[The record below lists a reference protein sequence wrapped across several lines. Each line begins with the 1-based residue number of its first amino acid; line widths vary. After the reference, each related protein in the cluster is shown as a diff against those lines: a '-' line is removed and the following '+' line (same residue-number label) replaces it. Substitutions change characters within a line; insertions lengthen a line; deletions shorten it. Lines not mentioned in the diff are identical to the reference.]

1 MAIDK
6 RTKITSL
13 IMLLIAAVLAAIVAG
28 TSFSRYVFDSE
39 DNIVGSFTNLY
50 FSHNGQGTT
59 VLMEPVYNGDE
70 TIRYEGYIS
79 LSAFNWQVI
88 EGEQQTSARHIQY
101 KVRALTQNEITN
113 GLHDMW
119 NTEIPLENDTA
130 KTNSSK
136 YSEVTPDYS
145 YDASEDTNSDG
156 IITVGNFDDGQGYQ
170 VTSGGVV
177 TLAFGSD
184 AGDGDPVQDTRTD
197 MIKIMR
203 DGSEF
208 NAAEEFYIVVEIVS
222 PYNQIMVFTV
232 NASTR
237 LISVAATDINNPDS
251 HFGYDEVALNIK
263 TARDYV
269 YSYDRVNEDDNTTE
283 NISVNS
289 SKPAKVVLT
298 WTTTGSTSVIFDEGR
313 FFADTEGNFTKLSA
327 DYTSG
332 ASWQN
337 GWHVVTSE
345 DGKTVTLTLYLPQAT
360 DINLYFYVPE
370 SYTCRI
376 SAWFYDNVADSDGTA
391 ATNTDYPYTEIAG
404 ATNGTVVSK

>member
-59 VLMEPVYNGDE
+59 VLMEQTDE
-70 TIRYEGYIS
+70 GYEGYIS

-197 MIKIMR
+197 MIKIVR
-203 DGSEF
+203 NGSDF
-208 NAAEEFYIVVEIVS
+208 STAEEFYIVVEIVS

-313 FFADTEGNFTKLSA
+313 FFADTEGNFTQLQN

-337 GWHVVTSE
+337 GWYVETSE
-345 DGKTVTLTLYLPQAT
+345 DGKTVTITLYLPQAT

-376 SAWFYDNVADSDGTA
+376 SAWFYDAGTISQTLPDGI
-391 ATNTDYPYTEIAG
+391 NPYTEIAG

>member
-59 VLMEPVYNGDE
+59 VLMEQTDE
-70 TIRYEGYIS
+70 GYEGYIS

-88 EGEQQTSARHIQY
+88 EGEQETSARHIQY

-119 NTEIPLENDTA
+119 ETEIPLENDTA
-130 KTNSSK
+130 KTNSLK

-145 YDASEDTNSDG
+145 YDENLDADSDG
-156 IITVGNFDDGQGYQ
+156 TAIVGDFDDGQGYQ
-170 VTSGGVV
+170 VTEEGEV
-177 TLAFGSD
+177 TLAFGLD

-197 MIKIMR
+197 MIKIVR
-203 DGSEF
+203 NGSDF
-208 NAAEEFYIVVEIVS
+208 STAEEFYIVVEIVS

-298 WTTTGSTSVIFDEGR
+298 WKTTGSTSVIFDEGR
-313 FFADTEGNFTKLSA
+313 FFADTEGNFTQLQN
-327 DYTSG
+327 DYNSG
-332 ASWQN
+332 ADWQN
-337 GWHVVTSE
+337 GWYAETS
-345 DGKTVTLTLYLPQAT
+345 GTTVTITLYLPQAT

-370 SYTCRI
+370 SYTCTI

-391 ATNTDYPYTEIAG
+391 ATNTVYPYTEIAG

>member
-59 VLMEPVYNGDE
+59 ALMEPVYNGGVITD
-70 TIRYEGYIS
+70 YEGYIS

-88 EGEQQTSARHIQY
+88 EGEQETSARHIQY
-101 KVRALTQNEITN
+101 KVRALTQNEIMN

-119 NTEIPLENDTA
+119 ETEIPLENDTA
-130 KTNSSK
+130 KENSSK
-136 YSEVTPDYS
+136 YTQVTPDYS
-145 YDASEDTNSDG
+145 YDKNLDADSDG

-170 VTSGGVV
+170 VTSSGVV

-197 MIKIMR
+197 MIKIVR
-203 DGSEF
+203 NGSDF
-208 NAAEEFYIVVEIVS
+208 STAEEFYIVVEIVS

-269 YSYDRVNEDDNTTE
+269 YSYNRVNEDDNTTE
-283 NISVNS
+283 NILVNS

-313 FFADTEGNFTKLSA
+313 FFADTEGNFTQLQN

-332 ASWQN
+332 ADWQN
-337 GWHVVTSE
+337 GWYVETSE
-345 DGKTVTLTLYLPQAT
+345 TTVTLTLYLPQAT

-370 SYTCRI
+370 SYTCKI
-376 SAWFYDNVADSDGTA
+376 SASFYDNVADSDGTA

>member
-59 VLMEPVYNGDE
+59 ALMEPVYNGDGI
-70 TIRYEGYIS
+70 TGYEGYIS

-113 GLHDMW
+113 GLHDDW

-130 KTNSSK
+130 RQNSSK

-170 VTSGGVV
+170 VTEEGEV

-263 TARDYV
+263 TARNYV
-269 YSYDRVNEDDNTTE
+269 YSYSNGSE
-283 NISVNS
+283 NVSVNS

-313 FFADTEGNFTKLSA
+313 FFADTEGNFTQLEN

-337 GWHVVTSE
+337 GWYVVTSK

-370 SYTCRI
+370 SYTCTI

-391 ATNTDYPYTEIAG
+391 ATNTAYPYTEIAG

>member
-59 VLMEPVYNGDE
+59 ALMEPVYNGDGI
-70 TIRYEGYIS
+70 TGYEGYIS

-88 EGEQQTSARHIQY
+88 EGEQETSARHIQY
-101 KVRALTQNEITN
+101 KVRALTQNEIMN

-119 NTEIPLENDTA
+119 ETEIPLENDTA
-130 KTNSSK
+130 KENSSK

-145 YDASEDTNSDG
+145 YDENLDADSDG
-156 IITVGNFDDGQGYQ
+156 TAIVGDFDDGQGYQ
-170 VTSGGVV
+170 VTEEGEV

-263 TARDYV
+263 TARNYV
-269 YSYDRVNEDDNTTE
+269 YSYSNGSE
-283 NISVNS
+283 NVSVNS

-313 FFADTEGNFTKLSA
+313 FFADTEGNFKK
-327 DYTSG
+327 YTQTEHNALTG

-337 GWHVVTSE
+337 GWYVVTS
-345 DGKTVTLTLYLPQAT
+345 GTTVTLTLYLPQAT

>member
-59 VLMEPVYNGDE
+59 VLMEPVYNGNDI
-70 TIRYEGYIS
+70 TYEGYIS

-145 YDASEDTNSDG
+145 YDENLDADSDG
-156 IITVGNFDDGQGYQ
+156 TAIVGDFDDGQGYQ
-170 VTSGGVV
+170 VTRDGEV

-184 AGDGDPVQDTRTD
+184 AGDGDPVQDTRAD
-197 MIKIMR
+197 MIKIVR
-203 DGSEF
+203 NGSDF
-208 NAAEEFYIVVEIVS
+208 STAEEFYIVVEIVS

-269 YSYDRVNEDDNTTE
+269 YSYDNDTNDV
-283 NISVNS
+283 SVNS

-313 FFADTEGNFTKLSA
+313 FFADTEGNFTQLQN
-327 DYTSG
+327 DYNSG
-332 ASWQN
+332 AYWQN
-337 GWHVVTSE
+337 GWYVETSE

-370 SYTCRI
+370 SYTCTI

>member
-59 VLMEPVYNGDE
+59 VLMEQTDE
-70 TIRYEGYIS
+70 GYEGYIS

-101 KVRALTQNEITN
+101 KVRALTQNEIAN

-119 NTEIPLENDTA
+119 ETEIPLENDTA
-130 KTNSSK
+130 KENSSK
-136 YSEVTPDYS
+136 YKQVTPDYS

-156 IITVGNFDDGQGYQ
+156 IITVGNFTDGQGYQ

-197 MIKIMR
+197 MIKIVR
-203 DGSEF
+203 NDDDFST
-208 NAAEEFYIVVEIVS
+208 AEEFYIVVEIVS

-337 GWHVVTSE
+337 GWYVVTSK

-370 SYTCRI
+370 SYTCTI

>member
-59 VLMEPVYNGDE
+59 VLMEPVYNGNDI
-70 TIRYEGYIS
+70 TYEGYIS

-88 EGEQQTSARHIQY
+88 EGEQETSARHIQY
-101 KVRALTQNEITN
+101 KVRALTQNEIAN

-119 NTEIPLENDTA
+119 ETEIPLENDTA
-130 KTNSSK
+130 KENSSK
-136 YSEVTPDYS
+136 YRQVTPDYS
-145 YDASEDTNSDG
+145 YDKNLDADSDG
-156 IITVGNFDDGQGYQ
+156 IITVGDFDNGQGYQ

-197 MIKIMR
+197 MIKIVR
-203 DGSEF
+203 NGSDF
-208 NAAEEFYIVVEIVS
+208 STAEEFYIVVEIVS

-313 FFADTEGNFTKLSA
+313 FFADTEGNFTQLQN
-327 DYTSG
+327 DYNSG
-332 ASWQN
+332 AYWQN
-337 GWHVVTSE
+337 GWYVETSE

-370 SYTCRI
+370 SYTCKI
-376 SAWFYDNVADSDGTA
+376 SASFYDNVADSDGTA

>member
-59 VLMEPVYNGDE
+59 VLMEQTDE
-70 TIRYEGYIS
+70 GYEGYIS

-113 GLHDMW
+113 GLHDDW

-130 KTNSSK
+130 RQNSSK

-170 VTSGGVV
+170 VTEEGEV

-269 YSYDRVNEDDNTTE
+269 YSYDNDTNDV
-283 NISVNS
+283 SVNS

-313 FFADTEGNFTKLSA
+313 FFADTEGNFTQLQN

-337 GWHVVTSE
+337 GWYVETSE

-370 SYTCRI
+370 SYTCTI

-391 ATNTDYPYTEIAG
+391 ATNTAYPYTEIAG

>member
-59 VLMEPVYNGDE
+59 ALMEAVYDSNDNITG
-70 TIRYEGYIS
+70 YEGYIS

-101 KVRALTQNEITN
+101 KVRALTQDEITD

-119 NTEIPLENDTA
+119 ETEIPLENDTA

-145 YDASEDTNSDG
+145 YDASEDTDSDG
-156 IITVGNFDDGQGYQ
+156 IITVGNFTDGQGYQ
-170 VTSGGVV
+170 VTRDGEV

-197 MIKIMR
+197 MIKIVR
-203 DGSEF
+203 NDDDFST
-208 NAAEEFYIVVEIVS
+208 AEEFYIVVEIVS

-269 YSYDRVNEDDNTTE
+269 YSYNNV
-283 NISVNS
+283 SVNS

-313 FFADTEGNFTKLSA
+313 FFADTEGNFTQLEN

-332 ASWQN
+332 ADWQI
-337 GWHVVTSE
+337 GWYVETSE
-345 DGKTVTLTLYLPQAT
+345 DGKTVTITLYLPQAT

-370 SYTCRI
+370 SYTCMI

>member
-59 VLMEPVYNGDE
+59 VLMEPVYNGNDI
-70 TIRYEGYIS
+70 TYEGYIS

-119 NTEIPLENDTA
+119 ETEIPLENDTA
-130 KTNSSK
+130 KENSLK
-136 YSEVTPDYS
+136 YKQVTPDYS
-145 YDASEDTNSDG
+145 YDKNLDADSDG
-156 IITVGNFDDGQGYQ
+156 IITVGDFDNGQGYQ
-170 VTSGGVV
+170 VTRDGEV

-184 AGDGDPVQDTRTD
+184 AGDGDPVQDTRAD
-197 MIKIMR
+197 MIKIVR
-203 DGSEF
+203 NGSDF
-208 NAAEEFYIVVEIVS
+208 STAEEFYIVVEIVN

-313 FFADTEGNFTKLSA
+313 FFADTEGNFTQLEN

-332 ASWQN
+332 ADWQN
-337 GWHVVTSE
+337 GWYVETS
-345 DGKTVTLTLYLPQAT
+345 GTTVTLTLYLPQAT

-370 SYTCRI
+370 SYTCTI

-391 ATNTDYPYTEIAG
+391 ATNTAYPYTEIAG

>member
-59 VLMEPVYNGDE
+59 VLMEQTDE
-70 TIRYEGYIS
+70 GYEGYIS

-119 NTEIPLENDTA
+119 ETEIPLENDTA

-145 YDASEDTNSDG
+145 YDKNLDADSDG
-156 IITVGNFDDGQGYQ
+156 IITVGDFDNGQGYQ

-184 AGDGDPVQDTRTD
+184 AGDGDPVQDTRAD
-197 MIKIMR
+197 MIKIVR
-203 DGSEF
+203 NGSDF
-208 NAAEEFYIVVEIVS
+208 STAEEFYIVVEIVS

-313 FFADTEGNFTKLSA
+313 FFADTEGNFTQLQN
-327 DYTSG
+327 DYNSG
-332 ASWQN
+332 AYWQN
-337 GWHVVTSE
+337 GWYVETSE

>member
-59 VLMEPVYNGDE
+59 VLMEPVYNGNDI
-70 TIRYEGYIS
+70 TGYEGYIS

-101 KVRALTQNEITN
+101 KVRALTQNEIMN

-119 NTEIPLENDTA
+119 ETEIPLENDTA
-130 KTNSSK
+130 KENSSK
-136 YSEVTPDYS
+136 YKQVTPDYS

-197 MIKIMR
+197 MIKIVR
-203 DGSEF
+203 NGSDF
-208 NAAEEFYIVVEIVS
+208 STAEEFYIVVEIVS

-283 NISVNS
+283 SISVNS

-313 FFADTEGNFTKLSA
+313 FFADTEGNFTQLQN
-327 DYTSG
+327 DYNSG
-332 ASWQN
+332 AYWQN
-337 GWHVVTSE
+337 GWYVETSE

-376 SAWFYDNVADSDGTA
+376 SAWFYDAGTISQTLPDGI
-391 ATNTDYPYTEIAG
+391 NPYTEIAG

>member
-59 VLMEPVYNGDE
+59 VLMEQTDE
-70 TIRYEGYIS
+70 GYEGYIS

-88 EGEQQTSARHIQY
+88 EGEQETSARHIQY

-119 NTEIPLENDTA
+119 ETEIPLENDTA
-130 KTNSSK
+130 KTNSLK

-145 YDASEDTNSDG
+145 YDENLDADSDG
-156 IITVGNFDDGQGYQ
+156 TAIVGDFDDGQGYQ
-170 VTSGGVV
+170 VTEEGEV
-177 TLAFGSD
+177 TLAFGLD

-197 MIKIMR
+197 MIKIVR
-203 DGSEF
+203 NGSDF
-208 NAAEEFYIVVEIVS
+208 STAEEFYIVVEIVS

-298 WTTTGSTSVIFDEGR
+298 WKTTGSTSVIFDEGR
-313 FFADTEGNFTKLSA
+313 FFADTEGNFTQLQN
-327 DYTSG
+327 DYNSG
-332 ASWQN
+332 ADWQN
-337 GWHVVTSE
+337 GWYAETS
-345 DGKTVTLTLYLPQAT
+345 GTTVTITLYLPQAT
-360 DINLYFYVPE
+360 DINLSIYVPE
-370 SYTCRI
+370 SYTCTI

-391 ATNTDYPYTEIAG
+391 ATNTVYPYTEIAG

>member
-119 NTEIPLENDTA
+119 ETEIPLENDTA
-130 KTNSSK
+130 KENSSK
-136 YSEVTPDYS
+136 YKQVTPDYS

-197 MIKIMR
+197 MIKIVR
-203 DGSEF
+203 NGSDF
-208 NAAEEFYIVVEIVS
+208 STAEEFYIVVEIVS

-269 YSYDRVNEDDNTTE
+269 YSYGKVNEDDNTTE
-283 NISVNS
+283 DISVNS

-313 FFADTEGNFTKLSA
+313 FFADTEGNFTQLEN

-332 ASWQN
+332 ADWQI
-337 GWHVVTSE
+337 GWYVETS
-345 DGKTVTLTLYLPQAT
+345 GTTVTITLYLPQAT
-360 DINLYFYVPE
+360 DINLCFYVPE
-370 SYTCRI
+370 SYTCTI

-391 ATNTDYPYTEIAG
+391 ATNTAYPYTEIAG

>member
-59 VLMEPVYNGDE
+59 VLMEPVYNGNDI
-70 TIRYEGYIS
+70 TYEGYIS

-88 EGEQQTSARHIQY
+88 EGEQETSARHIQY
-101 KVRALTQNEITN
+101 KVRALTQNEIAN

-119 NTEIPLENDTA
+119 ETEIPLENDTA
-130 KTNSSK
+130 KENSSK
-136 YSEVTPDYS
+136 YKQVTPDYS

-156 IITVGNFDDGQGYQ
+156 IITVGNFTDGQGYQ
-170 VTSGGVV
+170 VTRDGEV

-197 MIKIMR
+197 MIKIVR
-203 DGSEF
+203 DDSEF

-269 YSYDRVNEDDNTTE
+269 YSYSNGSE
-283 NISVNS
+283 NVSVNS

-327 DYTSG
+327 DYNSG
-332 ASWQN
+332 ADWQN
-337 GWHVVTSE
+337 GWYVVTS
-345 DGKTVTLTLYLPQAT
+345 GTTVTLTLYLPQAT

-370 SYTCRI
+370 SYTCKI

>member
-59 VLMEPVYNGDE
+59 ALMEPVYNGNDI
-70 TIRYEGYIS
+70 TGYEGYIS

-119 NTEIPLENDTA
+119 ETEIPLENDTA
-130 KTNSSK
+130 KENSLK
-136 YSEVTPDYS
+136 YKQVTPDYS
-145 YDASEDTNSDG
+145 YDKNLDADSDG
-156 IITVGNFDDGQGYQ
+156 IITVGDFDNGQGYQ
-170 VTSGGVV
+170 VTRDGEV

-197 MIKIMR
+197 MIKIVR
-203 DGSEF
+203 NGSDF
-208 NAAEEFYIVVEIVS
+208 STAEEFYIVVEIVS

-263 TARDYV
+263 TARNYV
-269 YSYDRVNEDDNTTE
+269 YSYSNGSE
-283 NISVNS
+283 NVSVNS

-313 FFADTEGNFTKLSA
+313 FFADTEGNFKK
-327 DYTSG
+327 YTQTEHNALTG

-337 GWHVVTSE
+337 GWYVVTSK

-370 SYTCRI
+370 SYTCKI
-376 SAWFYDNVADSDGTA
+376 SASFYD
-391 ATNTDYPYTEIAG
+391 ATTPDDINPYTEIAG

>member
-59 VLMEPVYNGDE
+59 VLMEPVYNGNDI
-70 TIRYEGYIS
+70 TYEGYIS

-88 EGEQQTSARHIQY
+88 EGEQETSARHIQY
-101 KVRALTQNEITN
+101 KVRALTQNEIAN

-119 NTEIPLENDTA
+119 ETEIPLENDTA
-130 KTNSSK
+130 KENSSK
-136 YSEVTPDYS
+136 YRQVTPDYS

-197 MIKIMR
+197 MIKIVR
-203 DGSEF
+203 NGSEF

-269 YSYDRVNEDDNTTE
+269 YSYNNF
-283 NISVNS
+283 SVNS

-313 FFADTEGNFTKLSA
+313 FFADTEGNFKK
-327 DYTSG
+327 YTQTEHNALTG
-332 ASWQN
+332 AYWQN
-337 GWHVVTSE
+337 GWYVETSE

-370 SYTCRI
+370 SYTCKI
-376 SAWFYDNVADSDGTA
+376 SASFYDNVADSDGTA
-391 ATNTDYPYTEIAG
+391 ATNTDYLYTEIAG

>member
-59 VLMEPVYNGDE
+59 VLMEQTDE
-70 TIRYEGYIS
+70 GYEGYIS

-119 NTEIPLENDTA
+119 ETEIPLENDTA
-130 KTNSSK
+130 KENSSK
-136 YSEVTPDYS
+136 YKQVTPDYS

-197 MIKIMR
+197 MIKIVR
-203 DGSEF
+203 NGSDF
-208 NAAEEFYIVVEIVS
+208 STAEEFYIVVEIVS

-263 TARDYV
+263 TARNYV

-283 NISVNS
+283 SISVNS

-313 FFADTEGNFTKLSA
+313 FFADTEGNFTQLQN
-327 DYTSG
+327 DYNSG
-332 ASWQN
+332 ADWQN
-337 GWHVVTSE
+337 GWYVVTSK

-370 SYTCRI
+370 SYTCKI
-376 SAWFYDNVADSDGTA
+376 SASFYDNVADSDGTA

>member
-59 VLMEPVYNGDE
+59 VLMEQTDE
-70 TIRYEGYIS
+70 GYEGYIS

-101 KVRALTQNEITN
+101 KVRALTQNEIAN

-119 NTEIPLENDTA
+119 ETEIPLENDTA
-130 KTNSSK
+130 KENSSK
-136 YSEVTPDYS
+136 YKQVTPDYS

-170 VTSGGVV
+170 VTEEGEV

-269 YSYDRVNEDDNTTE
+269 YSYNNV
-283 NISVNS
+283 SVNS

-313 FFADTEGNFTKLSA
+313 FFADTEGNFKK
-327 DYTSG
+327 YTQTEHNALTG

-337 GWHVVTSE
+337 GWYVVTSE

-370 SYTCRI
+370 SYTCTI

>member
-59 VLMEPVYNGDE
+59 ALMEPVYNGDYI
-70 TIRYEGYIS
+70 TGYEGYIS

-88 EGEQQTSARHIQY
+88 EGEQETSARHIQY
-101 KVRALTQNEITN
+101 KVRALTQNEIMN

-119 NTEIPLENDTA
+119 ETEIPLENDTA
-130 KTNSSK
+130 KENSSK
-136 YSEVTPDYS
+136 YKQVTPDYS

-269 YSYDRVNEDDNTTE
+269 YSYDNDTNDV
-283 NISVNS
+283 SVNS

-313 FFADTEGNFTKLSA
+313 FFADTEGNFKK
-327 DYTSG
+327 YTQTEHNALTG

-337 GWHVVTSE
+337 GWYVVTSK

-376 SAWFYDNVADSDGTA
+376 SAWFYDAGTISQTLPDGI
-391 ATNTDYPYTEIAG
+391 NPYTEIAG

>member
-59 VLMEPVYNGDE
+59 VLMEPVYNGNDI
-70 TIRYEGYIS
+70 TYEGYIS

-88 EGEQQTSARHIQY
+88 EGEQETSARHIQY
-101 KVRALTQNEITN
+101 KVRALTQNEIAN

-119 NTEIPLENDTA
+119 ETEIPLENDTA
-130 KTNSSK
+130 KENSSK
-136 YSEVTPDYS
+136 YKQVTPDYS

-197 MIKIMR
+197 MIKIVR
-203 DGSEF
+203 NGSDF
-208 NAAEEFYIVVEIVS
+208 STAEEFYIVVEIVS

-269 YSYDRVNEDDNTTE
+269 YSYDNDTNDV
-283 NISVNS
+283 SVNS

-313 FFADTEGNFTKLSA
+313 FFADTEGNFKK
-327 DYTSG
+327 YTQTEHNALTG

-337 GWHVVTSE
+337 GWYVVTSK

-370 SYTCRI
+370 SYTCKI
-376 SAWFYDNVADSDGTA
+376 SASFYDAGTISQTLPDGI
-391 ATNTDYPYTEIAG
+391 NPYTEIAG

>member
-59 VLMEPVYNGDE
+59 VLMEPVYNGNDI
-70 TIRYEGYIS
+70 TYEGYIS

-88 EGEQQTSARHIQY
+88 EGEQETSARHIQY
-101 KVRALTQNEITN
+101 KVRALTQNEIAN

-119 NTEIPLENDTA
+119 ETEIPLENDTA

-145 YDASEDTNSDG
+145 YDENLDTDSDG
-156 IITVGNFDDGQGYQ
+156 IITVGNFTDGQGYQ
-170 VTSGGVV
+170 VTSSGEV

-197 MIKIMR
+197 MIKIVR
-203 DGSEF
+203 NGSDF
-208 NAAEEFYIVVEIVS
+208 STAEEFYIVVEIVS

-269 YSYDRVNEDDNTTE
+269 YSYDNDTNDV
-283 NISVNS
+283 SVNS

-313 FFADTEGNFTKLSA
+313 FFADTEGNFKKYTQTEHNALTGA
-327 DYTSG
+327 D
-332 ASWQN
+332 WQN
-337 GWHVVTSE
+337 GWYVETS
-345 DGKTVTLTLYLPQAT
+345 GTTVTLTLYLPQAT

-376 SAWFYDNVADSDGTA
+376 SASFYD
-391 ATNTDYPYTEIAG
+391 ATTPDDINPYTEIAG

>member
-59 VLMEPVYNGDE
+59 VLMEQTDE
-70 TIRYEGYIS
+70 GYEGYIS

-156 IITVGNFDDGQGYQ
+156 IITVGNFTDGQGYQ
-170 VTSGGVV
+170 VTSSGEV

-184 AGDGDPVQDTRTD
+184 AGDGDPVQDTRAD
-197 MIKIMR
+197 MIKIVR
-203 DGSEF
+203 NGSDF
-208 NAAEEFYIVVEIVS
+208 STAEEFYIVVEIVS

-269 YSYDRVNEDDNTTE
+269 YSYDNDTNDV
-283 NISVNS
+283 SVNS

-337 GWHVVTSE
+337 GWYVETSE

-360 DINLYFYVPE
+360 DINLCFYVPE

-391 ATNTDYPYTEIAG
+391 ATNTAYPYTEIAG

>member
-59 VLMEPVYNGDE
+59 VLMEQTDE
-70 TIRYEGYIS
+70 GYEGYIS

-119 NTEIPLENDTA
+119 ETEIPLENDTA
-130 KTNSSK
+130 KENSSK
-136 YSEVTPDYS
+136 YKQVTPDYS

-177 TLAFGSD
+177 TLALGSD

-197 MIKIMR
+197 MIKIVR
-203 DGSEF
+203 NGSDF
-208 NAAEEFYIVVEIVS
+208 STAEEFYIVVEIVS

-263 TARDYV
+263 TARNYV

-283 NISVNS
+283 SISVNS

-313 FFADTEGNFTKLSA
+313 FFADTEGNFTQLQN
-327 DYTSG
+327 DYNSG
-332 ASWQN
+332 ADWQN
-337 GWHVVTSE
+337 GWYVVTSK

-370 SYTCRI
+370 SYTCKI
-376 SAWFYDNVADSDGTA
+376 SASFYDNVADSDGTA

>member
-59 VLMEPVYNGDE
+59 VLMEQTDE
-70 TIRYEGYIS
+70 GYEGYIS

-113 GLHDMW
+113 GLHDDW

-130 KTNSSK
+130 RQNSSK

-170 VTSGGVV
+170 VTEEGEV

-197 MIKIMR
+197 MIKIVR
-203 DGSEF
+203 NGSDF
-208 NAAEEFYIVVEIVS
+208 STAEEFYIVVEIVS

-313 FFADTEGNFTKLSA
+313 FFADTEGNFTQLQN

-332 ASWQN
+332 ADWQN
-337 GWHVVTSE
+337 GWYVETSK

-376 SAWFYDNVADSDGTA
+376 SAWFYDAGTISQTLPDGI
-391 ATNTDYPYTEIAG
+391 NPYTEIAG

>member
-59 VLMEPVYNGDE
+59 ALMEPVYNGDDI
-70 TIRYEGYIS
+70 TGYEGYIS

-119 NTEIPLENDTA
+119 ETEIPLENDTA
-130 KTNSSK
+130 KENSLK
-136 YSEVTPDYS
+136 YKQVTPDYS
-145 YDASEDTNSDG
+145 YDKNLDADSDG
-156 IITVGNFDDGQGYQ
+156 IITVGDFDNGQGYQ

-197 MIKIMR
+197 MIKIVR
-203 DGSEF
+203 NGSDF
-208 NAAEEFYIVVEIVS
+208 STAEEFYIVVEIVS

-313 FFADTEGNFTKLSA
+313 FFADTEGNFTQLQN
-327 DYTSG
+327 DYNSG
-332 ASWQN
+332 AYWQN
-337 GWHVVTSE
+337 GWYVETSE

-376 SAWFYDNVADSDGTA
+376 SAWFYD
-391 ATNTDYPYTEIAG
+391 ATTPDDINPYTEIAG

>member
-59 VLMEPVYNGDE
+59 ALMEPVYNGDGI
-70 TIRYEGYIS
+70 TGYEGYIS

-119 NTEIPLENDTA
+119 ETEIPLENDTA
-130 KTNSSK
+130 KENSLK
-136 YSEVTPDYS
+136 YKQVTPDYS
-145 YDASEDTNSDG
+145 YDKNLDADSDG
-156 IITVGNFDDGQGYQ
+156 IITVGDFDNGQGYQ
-170 VTSGGVV
+170 VTEEGEV

-263 TARDYV
+263 TARNYV
-269 YSYDRVNEDDNTTE
+269 YSYSNGSE
-283 NISVNS
+283 NVSVNS

-313 FFADTEGNFTKLSA
+313 FFADTEGNFTQLQN

-337 GWHVVTSE
+337 GWYVETSE

-370 SYTCRI
+370 SYTCTI

-391 ATNTDYPYTEIAG
+391 ATNTAYPYTEIAG

>member
-59 VLMEPVYNGDE
+59 VLMEAVYDSNDNITG
-70 TIRYEGYIS
+70 YEGYIS

-88 EGEQQTSARHIQY
+88 EGEQETSARHIQY
-101 KVRALTQNEITN
+101 KVRALTQNEIMN

-119 NTEIPLENDTA
+119 ETEIPLENDTA
-130 KTNSSK
+130 KENSSK
-136 YSEVTPDYS
+136 YRQVTPDYS

-197 MIKIMR
+197 MIKIVR
-203 DGSEF
+203 NGSDF
-208 NAAEEFYIVVEIVS
+208 STAEEFYIVVEIVS

-283 NISVNS
+283 SISVNS

-313 FFADTEGNFTKLSA
+313 FFADTEGNFTKLS

-337 GWHVVTSE
+337 GWYVVTSK

-376 SAWFYDNVADSDGTA
+376 SAWFYDAGTISQTLPDGI
-391 ATNTDYPYTEIAG
+391 NPYTEIAG

>member
-59 VLMEPVYNGDE
+59 VLMEQTDE
-70 TIRYEGYIS
+70 GYEGYIS

-101 KVRALTQNEITN
+101 KVRALTQNEIAN

-119 NTEIPLENDTA
+119 ETEIPLENDTA
-130 KTNSSK
+130 KENSSK
-136 YSEVTPDYS
+136 YKQVTPDYS

-156 IITVGNFDDGQGYQ
+156 IITVGNFTDGQGYQ
-170 VTSGGVV
+170 VTRDGEV

-197 MIKIMR
+197 MIKIVR
-203 DGSEF
+203 DDSEF

-269 YSYDRVNEDDNTTE
+269 YSYSNGSE
-283 NISVNS
+283 NVSVNS

-327 DYTSG
+327 DYNSG
-332 ASWQN
+332 ADWQN
-337 GWHVVTSE
+337 GWYVVTS
-345 DGKTVTLTLYLPQAT
+345 GTTVTLTLYLPQAT

-370 SYTCRI
+370 SYTCKI

>member
-59 VLMEPVYNGDE
+59 VLMEQTDE
-70 TIRYEGYIS
+70 GYEGYIS

-119 NTEIPLENDTA
+119 ETEIPLENDTA
-130 KTNSSK
+130 KENSSK
-136 YSEVTPDYS
+136 YKQVTPDYS

-197 MIKIMR
+197 MIKIVR
-203 DGSEF
+203 NGSDF
-208 NAAEEFYIVVEIVS
+208 STAEEFYIVVEIVS

-269 YSYDRVNEDDNTTE
+269 YSYGKVNEDDNTTE
-283 NISVNS
+283 DISVNS

-313 FFADTEGNFTKLSA
+313 FFADTEGNFTQLEN

-332 ASWQN
+332 ADWQI
-337 GWHVVTSE
+337 GWYVETS
-345 DGKTVTLTLYLPQAT
+345 GTTVTITLYLPQAT
-360 DINLYFYVPE
+360 DINLCFYVPE
-370 SYTCRI
+370 SYTCTI

>member
-39 DNIVGSFTNLY
+39 DSIVGSFTNLY

-59 VLMEPVYNGDE
+59 ALMEPVYNGNDI
-70 TIRYEGYIS
+70 TGYEGYIS

-119 NTEIPLENDTA
+119 ETEIPLENDTA
-130 KTNSSK
+130 KENSLK
-136 YSEVTPDYS
+136 YKQVTPDYS
-145 YDASEDTNSDG
+145 YDKNLDADSDG
-156 IITVGNFDDGQGYQ
+156 TAIVGDFDDGQGYQ
-170 VTSGGVV
+170 VTRDGEV

-263 TARDYV
+263 TARNYV
-269 YSYDRVNEDDNTTE
+269 YSYSNGSE
-283 NISVNS
+283 NVSVNS

-313 FFADTEGNFTKLSA
+313 FFADTEGNFTQLQN
-327 DYTSG
+327 DYNSG
-332 ASWQN
+332 AYWQN
-337 GWHVVTSE
+337 GWYVETS
-345 DGKTVTLTLYLPQAT
+345 GKTVTLTLYLPQAT

-370 SYTCRI
+370 SYTCTI
-376 SAWFYDNVADSDGTA
+376 SASFYDNVADSDGTA
-391 ATNTDYPYTEIAG
+391 ATNTAYPYTEIAG

>member
-39 DNIVGSFTNLY
+39 DSIVGSFTNLY

-59 VLMEPVYNGDE
+59 VLMEQTDE
-70 TIRYEGYIS
+70 GYEGYIS

-101 KVRALTQNEITN
+101 KVRALTQNEITY
-113 GLHDMW
+113 GLHDDW

-269 YSYDRVNEDDNTTE
+269 YSYDNDTNDV
-283 NISVNS
+283 SVNS

-313 FFADTEGNFTKLSA
+313 FFADTEGNFKK
-327 DYTSG
+327 YTQTEHNALTG

-337 GWHVVTSE
+337 GWYVETSE

-376 SAWFYDNVADSDGTA
+376 SAWFYDAGTISQTLPDGI
-391 ATNTDYPYTEIAG
+391 NPYTEIAG

>member
-59 VLMEPVYNGDE
+59 VLMEPVYNGNDI
-70 TIRYEGYIS
+70 TYEGYIS

-88 EGEQQTSARHIQY
+88 EGEQETSARHIQY
-101 KVRALTQNEITN
+101 KVRALTQNEIMN

-119 NTEIPLENDTA
+119 ETEIPLENDTA
-130 KTNSSK
+130 KENSSK
-136 YSEVTPDYS
+136 YKQVTPDYS

-197 MIKIMR
+197 MIKIVR
-203 DGSEF
+203 NGSDF
-208 NAAEEFYIVVEIVS
+208 STAEEFYIVVEIVS

-263 TARDYV
+263 TARNYV
-269 YSYDRVNEDDNTTE
+269 YSYSNGSE
-283 NISVNS
+283 NVSVNS

-313 FFADTEGNFTKLSA
+313 FFADTEGNFKK
-327 DYTSG
+327 YTQTEHNALTG
-332 ASWQN
+332 AYWQN
-337 GWHVVTSE
+337 GWYVETSE

-376 SAWFYDNVADSDGTA
+376 SAWFYDAGTISQTLPDGI
-391 ATNTDYPYTEIAG
+391 NPYTEIAG

>member
-59 VLMEPVYNGDE
+59 VLMEQTDE
-70 TIRYEGYIS
+70 GYEGYIS

-101 KVRALTQNEITN
+101 KVRALTKNEIAN

-119 NTEIPLENDTA
+119 ETEIPLENDTA
-130 KTNSSK
+130 KENSSK
-136 YSEVTPDYS
+136 YTQVTPDYS

-170 VTSGGVV
+170 VTEEGEV

-197 MIKIMR
+197 MIKIVR

-332 ASWQN
+332 ADWQN
-337 GWHVVTSE
+337 GWHAETS
-345 DGKTVTLTLYLPQAT
+345 GTTVTITLYLPQAT

-370 SYTCRI
+370 SYTCKI
-376 SAWFYDNVADSDGTA
+376 SASFYDNVADSDGTA

>member
-59 VLMEPVYNGDE
+59 ALMEPVYNGGVITD
-70 TIRYEGYIS
+70 YEGYIS

-88 EGEQQTSARHIQY
+88 EGEQETSARHIQY
-101 KVRALTQNEITN
+101 KVRALTQNEIMN

-119 NTEIPLENDTA
+119 ETEIPLENDTA
-130 KTNSSK
+130 KENSSK
-136 YSEVTPDYS
+136 YTQVTPDYS
-145 YDASEDTNSDG
+145 YDKNLDADSDG

-170 VTSGGVV
+170 VTSSGVV

-197 MIKIMR
+197 MIKIVR
-203 DGSEF
+203 NGSDF
-208 NAAEEFYIVVEIVS
+208 STAEEFYIVVEIVS

-269 YSYDRVNEDDNTTE
+269 YSYNRVNEDDNTTE

-313 FFADTEGNFTKLSA
+313 FFADTEGNFTQLQN

-332 ASWQN
+332 ADWQN
-337 GWHVVTSE
+337 GWYVETSE
-345 DGKTVTLTLYLPQAT
+345 TTVTLTLYLPQAT

-370 SYTCRI
+370 SYTCKI
-376 SAWFYDNVADSDGTA
+376 SASFYDNVADSDGTA

>member
-59 VLMEPVYNGDE
+59 VLMEAVYDSNDNITG
-70 TIRYEGYIS
+70 YEGYIS

-88 EGEQQTSARHIQY
+88 EGEQETSARHIQY
-101 KVRALTQNEITN
+101 KVRALTQNEIAN

-119 NTEIPLENDTA
+119 ETEIPLENDTA
-130 KTNSSK
+130 KENSSK
-136 YSEVTPDYS
+136 YKQVTPDYS
-145 YDASEDTNSDG
+145 YDKNLDADSDG

-197 MIKIMR
+197 MIKIVR
-203 DGSEF
+203 NGSDF
-208 NAAEEFYIVVEIVS
+208 STAEEFYIVVEIVS

-283 NISVNS
+283 SISVNS

-313 FFADTEGNFTKLSA
+313 FFADTEGNFTQLEN

-332 ASWQN
+332 ADWQN
-337 GWHVVTSE
+337 GWYVETS
-345 DGKTVTLTLYLPQAT
+345 GTTVTITLYLPQAT

-370 SYTCRI
+370 SYTCKI
-376 SAWFYDNVADSDGTA
+376 SASFYD
-391 ATNTDYPYTEIAG
+391 ATTPDNINPYTEIAG

>member
-59 VLMEPVYNGDE
+59 VLMEQTDE
-70 TIRYEGYIS
+70 GYEGYIS

-119 NTEIPLENDTA
+119 ETEIPLENDTA

-145 YDASEDTNSDG
+145 YDENLDADSDG
-156 IITVGNFDDGQGYQ
+156 TAIVGDFDDGQGYQ
-170 VTSGGVV
+170 VTEEGEV

-197 MIKIMR
+197 MIKIVR
-203 DGSEF
+203 NGSDF
-208 NAAEEFYIVVEIVS
+208 STAEEFYIVVEIVS

-283 NISVNS
+283 SISVNS

-313 FFADTEGNFTKLSA
+313 FFADTEGNFTQLEN

-332 ASWQN
+332 AYWQN
-337 GWHVVTSE
+337 GWYVVTSK

-370 SYTCRI
+370 SYTCKI